1 MSANVGGGGLKVIV
15 TVCRHAKLKAN
26 VLFNPSAMKKVG
38 NNYSMLKEKN
48 KKNESAS
55 EQQSDSLFTHS

>member
-1 MSANVGGGGLKVIV
+1 MIVI
-15 TVCRHAKLKAN
+15 VCRHAKLKAN

-38 NNYSMLKEKN
+38 NNYSMLGKKKN
-48 KKNESAS
+48 KSAS

>member
-1 MSANVGGGGLKVIV
+1 MIV

-26 VLFNPSAMKKVG
+26 VLFNPSVMKKVG
-38 NNYSMLKEKN
+38 NNYSMLGERKKKK